1 MNVSKTSMISLIVHG
16 GAWEIP
22 DDAVAAHREGVL
34 KAVKAGWTVLH
45 DGGEAADAVE
55 QAVMT
60 MEDDEAFNAGRGSV
74 LNATGEV
81 ELDASMME
89 GKTYRA
95 GAVAAVQQ
103 IANPVS
109 VARLIME
116 KSTHVLL
123 VGLGAARFAQ
133 EQGILLCGKDELIT
147 REQLARWREAQ
158 GEPRVKTKGNSSGK
172 SRKGHDTVGA
182 IALDNRGH
190 IVVAA
195 STGGTPNKF
204 PGRVGDSPL
213 VGSGIYADDNV
224 GGAVA
229 TGEGEAIIRVVL
241 VKNVID
247 SMERNGGD
255 PEAAAREGIEVLRRK
270 VHGRGGI
277 IVMNKKG
284 RVNATC
290 NTSRMAR
297 AYMTLGM
304 RSPAAFV

>member
-1 MNVSKTSMISLIVHG
+1 MISLIVHG

-22 DDAVAAHREGVL
+22 DDALTAHRQGVL
-34 KAVKAGWTVLH
+34 KAVKAGWLVLL
-45 DGGEAADAVE
+45 DGGRAVDAVE

-60 MEDDEAFNAGRGSV
+60 LEDDETFNAGRGSV
-74 LNATGEV
+74 LNAAGEI

-103 IANPVS
+103 IAHPVS
-109 VARLIME
+109 VARLVME
-116 KSTHVLL
+116 KSKHVLL

-133 EQGILLCGKDELIT
+133 EHGVSLCGKDELIT

-158 GEPRVKTKGNSSGK
+158 RELRGKTRKRSSMK
-172 SRKGHDTVGA
+172 EKIGHDTVGA
-182 IALDNRGH
+182 VALDRRGH
-190 IVVAA
+190 IAAAA

-213 VGSGIYADDNV
+213 VGSGLYADDMV

-229 TGEGEAIIRVVL
+229 TGEGEEIIRVVL
-241 VKNVID
+241 AKSVID
-247 SMERNGGD
+247 HLEKNGGD
-255 PEAAAREGIEVLRRK
+255 PQTAARTGIEMLRRK
-270 VHGRGGI
+270 VDGRGGI
-277 IVMNKKG
+277 IVMNRKG
-284 RVNATC
+284 QVGVAC

-297 AYMTLGM
+297 GYMTPGM
-304 RSPAAFV
+304 KSPAAFV